1 MKFARGML
9 GLAVTTVAI
18 MGTILMGFAL
28 SSETKTVEYD
38 DFEYITNVSG
48 LFETS
53 QTPQYVQ
60 YNPAANWTGYS
71 LTNGGLTGG
80 INYSTSQNANL
91 YPIEQDPT
99 YVNYT
104 NLSIVDL
111 DQAIPP
117 TSDKLLE
124 SWGVVYNSTDTY
136 KPVYGYNGDNITT
149 NKPYVTT
156 LRTVYNALDGGSYD
170 QVTIDLDGTTVWCK
184 ASDWT
189 SSTWNYNAGGL
200 VQRYTVY
207 TLNTNYASTAIP
219 TGTITMTKATMSASF
234 TPTGGSPQLIGNL
247 DDVHLVYGGSGTG
260 EGQLVLGTTITGQK
274 ITNVTPIY
282 MDPSQGVSLSSNSS
296 VYWNN
301 GYIVSKMDILFRA
314 PTSSGSYYTEINI
327 PDNNTGAY
335 NRNILEFN
343 YSSSSGITI
352 SIRHSDADTGSVSTI
367 YKNIGKWRNCIVSLD
382 LINQMITITPI
393 IKYTNMFDYTTS
405 DDIQTLDFS
414 GIRSNMIPTDKFIFH
429 TPISN
434 YQSPVFGVINTEV
447 FMDTYGVVMIDP
459 RIDPFALFPQY
470 ANPGETLRID
480 FRSFAIYGSGPI
492 FFGMGDKGF
501 GLNVDNG
508 VVTFDGKSYDL
519 AGGMTVDITKKIT
532 AYDYVIRING
542 ETIPDPYGNQIGIDD
557 STVLLSGNWYMETDV
572 YRGVVKSKEVTEFT
586 FDTFVFDSNSA
597 IMCYL
602 GLLILGTAIG
612 ARYAGASWTDMIII
626 LFAGICGFILMTVG

>member
-1 MKFARGML
+1 M
-9 GLAVTTVAI
+9 AVTTVAI

-91 YPIEQDPT
+91 YPIEQTPT

-104 NLSIVDL
+104 NLNIVDMNL
-111 DQAIPP
+111 DQASPP
-117 TSDKLLE
+117 TSSKIVE
-124 SWGVVYNSTDTY
+124 SWGVVYNSTDTF
-136 KPVYGYNGDNITT
+136 KPVYGNNGSNITT
-149 NKPYVTT
+149 NKPNVAT
-156 LRTVYNALDGGSYD
+156 LKTIYDALDGNSYD
-170 QVTIDLDGTTVWCK
+170 QVTIDLNGTMVWCK

-189 SSTWNYNAGGL
+189 LSTWVYSGGG
-200 VQRYTVY
+200 VVTKYHVY
-207 TLNTNYASTAIP
+207 TLNTDYASTAIP
-219 TGTITMTKATMSASF
+219 TGTITMTKATMSATF

-260 EGQLVLGTTITGQK
+260 AGQLILGTTITGQK

-282 MDPSQGVSLSSNSS
+282 MDPSQGVSLSGTSS

-314 PTSSGSYYTEINI
+314 PTSSGSYYMQIYI
-327 PDNNTGAY
+327 PDNNAGAY
-335 NRNILEFN
+335 NRNLLEFN
-343 YSSSSGITI
+343 YSQSEGITI
-352 SIRHSDADTGSVSTI
+352 YMGHADADTGAVI
-367 YKNIGKWRNCIVSLD
+367 AVNEKIGKWRNCIVSLD

-405 DDIQTLDFS
+405 DDIRTLDFS
-414 GIRSNMIPTDKFIFH
+414 GIGSKLIPTDKFIFR
-429 TPISN
+429 
-434 YQSPVFGVINTEV
+434 SPLSDNPSPLFGVINTEV
-447 FMDTYGVVMIDP
+447 FMDTYGIVMVNP

-470 ANPGETLRID
+470 AEPEETLRID

-492 FFGMGDKGF
+492 YFGQGTTGHGFAFDVNDGVIKIGD
-501 GLNVDNG
+501 
-508 VVTFDGKSYDL
+508 KSYDL
-519 AGGMTVDITKKIT
+519 AGGMTVDITKKAT
-532 AYDYVIRING
+532 LYNYVIRING
-542 ETIPDPYGNQIGIDD
+542 ETIPDPNEIQNGVSD
-557 STVLLSGNWYMETDV
+557 STIFFLGNWYMETDV
-572 YRGVVKSKEVTEFT
+572 YHGVVKSKEVTEFT
-586 FDTFVFDSNSA
+586 FDTFVFDSNAA
-597 IMCYL
+597 ILCYL
-602 GLLILGTAIG
+602 GLLVLGTAVG
-612 ARYAGASWTDMIII
+612 ARYAGASWTDMIIV